1 MRVSMG
7 ASALTLDDRAQGCG
21 KLHKEARTRVATLS
35 WTSTA
40 RGGRWNTPAVQRH
53 GGTKEGL
60 PDRVR
65 LDSTKGISY
74 ARCPAYC

>member
-7 ASALTLDDRAQGCG
+7 ASALSLDDRRWAAAMCTND
-21 KLHKEARTRVATLS
+21 ARTRVATPS
-35 WTSTA
+35 WTSTGH
-40 RGGRWNTPAVQRH
+40 GGRWNTHTAQRH

-65 LDSTKGISY
+65 SDSTKGISY